1 MNLIGEHIDYEGYS
15 VLPMAI
21 GLDVI
26 VAVSVALKEEGNVE
40 EDEAEATLSIAN
52 VDGEK
57 YTPKE
62 FPFDHEQEVDVK
74 SHHWTNYVL
83 CRFKGIFDQLEKQNK
98 LESVLESAFMKRVKK
113 VMVMVDGKVPLGSGL
128 SSSSALNCAVT
139 VALMD
144 SFELRFTKGEL
155 SELTCLSERYSGT
168 QSGGMDQA
176 ISIMGEED
184 LAKIT
189 GQKPV
194 ITKFKKSVAN
204 FKTRKGSNAG
214 LKVTLRK
221 NKMYEFIDRLVN
233 IALPRIKDFRG
244 LSPKG
249 FDKFGNYTFGIKE
262 HIIFPEVS
270 FDRADKVR
278 GLDIVVVIK
287 ALNKDHAFALL
298 EKMNFPFIKKGDN

>member
-1 MNLIGEHIDYEGYS
+1 MIPRLKKMFSEEIQ
-15 VLPMAI
+15 P
-21 GLDVI
+21 
-26 VAVSVALKEEGNVE
+26 ALKDQFGFRNIYMSPRIEKIVLNMG
-40 EDEAEATLSIAN
+40 LG
-52 VDGEK
+52 VDGNDSK
-57 YTPKE
+57 IL
-62 FPFDHEQEVDVK
+62 K
-74 SHHWTNYVL
+74 S
-83 CRFKGIFDQLEKQNK
+83 CED
-98 LESVLESAFMKRVKK
+98 
-113 VMVMVDGKVPLGSGL
+113 
-128 SSSSALNCAVT
+128 
-139 VALMD
+139 
-144 SFELRFTKGEL
+144 
-155 SELTCLSERYSGT
+155 
-168 QSGGMDQA
+168 
-176 ISIMGEED
+176 D

-194 ITKFKKSVAN
+194 TTKFKKSVAN

-221 NKMYEFIDRLVN
+221 NKMYEFLDRLVN

-278 GLDIVVVIK
+278 GIDIIIVIK
-287 ALNKDHAFALL
+287 AINKEHSFALL

>member
-1 MNLIGEHIDYEGYS
+1 MTPRLKDLFFKEIQPSLKEKFGFKNIYMSPKIEKI
-15 VLPMAI
+15 VLNMGL
-21 GLDVI
+21 GLDGNDAKI
-26 VAVSVALKEEGNVE
+26 LKSCE
-40 EDEAEATLSIAN
+40 ED
-52 VDGEK
+52 
-57 YTPKE
+57 
-62 FPFDHEQEVDVK
+62 
-74 SHHWTNYVL
+74 
-83 CRFKGIFDQLEKQNK
+83 
-98 LESVLESAFMKRVKK
+98 M
-113 VMVMVDGKVPLGSGL
+113 
-128 SSSSALNCAVT
+128 
-139 VALMD
+139 
-144 SFELRFTKGEL
+144 
-155 SELTCLSERYSGT
+155 
-168 QSGGMDQA
+168 
-176 ISIMGEED
+176 
-184 LAKIT
+184 AKIT

-221 NKMYEFIDRLVN
+221 NKMYEFLDRLVN

-278 GLDIVVVIK
+278 GLDIVIVIK
-287 ALNKDHAFALL
+287 TINKKHSFALL